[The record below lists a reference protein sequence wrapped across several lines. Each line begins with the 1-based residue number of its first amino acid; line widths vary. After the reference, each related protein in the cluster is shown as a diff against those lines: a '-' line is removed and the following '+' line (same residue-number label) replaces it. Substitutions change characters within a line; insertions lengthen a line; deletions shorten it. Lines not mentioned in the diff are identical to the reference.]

1 MRVNKKHIAFN
12 THLIL
17 CFVLFPI
24 FIGLS
29 IGCAIEGD
37 IGLSIMFGIFVLL
50 PVFVFAISPLY
61 FVFSD
66 EYVEIVYNFGQKEI
80 IKWSDIRNIS
90 LMGSWIGAGGGL
102 PHYVIAYPKKEKR
115 LFFVV
120 GEIQKT
126 RKTKRFI
133 EKYYK
138 KKIV

>member
-1 MRVNKKHIAFN
+1 MRVNKKYIAFN

-17 CFVLFPI
+17 CFVLFLI
-24 FIGLS
+24 FISLS
-29 IGCAIEGD
+29 IGCAIEKES
-37 IGLSIMFGIFVLL
+37 GLGIMFALFTLL
-50 PVFVFAISPLY
+50 PLFVFGISPLY

-66 EYVEIVYNFGQKEI
+66 ECIKIIYSFGQKEV

-102 PHYVIAYPKKEKR
+102 PHYVVSYPKREKR

-126 RKTKRFI
+126 RKTKKFI

>member
-1 MRVNKKHIAFN
+1 MNKKHIAIN

-17 CFVLFPI
+17 CVVLFI
-24 FIGLS
+24 VFLGLS
-29 IGCAIEGD
+29 ISCAIESE

-50 PVFVFAISPLY
+50 PVLVFAISPLY

-66 EYVEIVYNFGQKEI
+66 EYVEIIYNFGQREQ

-90 LMGSWIGAGGGL
+90 LMGSWIGTGGGL

-115 LFFVV
+115 LFFVL
-120 GEIQKT
+120 GEIQKS
-126 RKTKRFI
+126 RKTKKLI

>member
-1 MRVNKKHIAFN
+1 MNEKHIAFN
-12 THLIL
+12 SHLIL
-17 CFVLFPI
+17 CFILFII
-24 FIGLS
+24 FLGLS
-29 IGCAIEGD
+29 IGCALEND
-37 IGLSIMFGIFVLL
+37 IGLSIMFAVFILL

-61 FVFSD
+61 FTFSD
-66 EYVEIVYNFGQKEI
+66 YCIEIIYNFGQKEI

-102 PHYVIAYPKKEKR
+102 PHYVIAYPRKEKR

-126 RKTKRFI
+126 RKTKKLI

>member
-1 MRVNKKHIAFN
+1 
-12 THLIL
+12 
-17 CFVLFPI
+17 
-24 FIGLS
+24 
-29 IGCAIEGD
+29 
-37 IGLSIMFGIFVLL
+37 MFGIFVLL

-66 EYVEIVYNFGQKEI
+66 ECVEIVYNFGQREK

-90 LMGSWIGAGGGL
+90 LMGSWIGGGRGF
-102 PHYVIAYPKKEKR
+102 PHYEIAYPKKEKG

>member
-1 MRVNKKHIAFN
+1 MNKKHIALN

-17 CFVLFPI
+17 CVVLFI
-24 FIGLS
+24 VFLGFS
-29 IGCAIEGD
+29 ISSAIESD
-37 IGLSIMFGIFVLL
+37 ISLSIMFGTFALLPIFV
-50 PVFVFAISPLY
+50 FSISPLY

-66 EYVEIVYNFGQKEI
+66 ECIEIIYNFGQKEI

-90 LMGSWIGAGGGL
+90 LMGSWISAGGGL

-126 RKTKRFI
+126 RKTKKLI